1 MAVRGRVQ
9 GLRPPA
15 VTRYPCPVLQIGPV
29 QLASNLLLAPIA
41 GHTDIAFR
49 IVCREQGG
57 VGCAYTDLL
66 NSHAILRET
75 TRTLDLARTNEFD
88 QPAGMQLYG
97 NSDDPLPEAAC
108 WAVDHGARIV
118 DINMG
123 CPVDKVAKKNGG
135 SLLLRDC
142 GNTTLLAKRIVDTVA
157 RHSGG
162 RVPVTAKMRLG
173 WDPEHKVAPILARQL
188 ADVGI
193 AAVTV
198 HGRYTVQFFSGTA
211 DWNAIGEVVE
221 AVPSIPII
229 GNGDVS
235 QPEHAHEMIRTTGC
249 AGVMIA
255 RAALRTPWLF
265 RRAHALLTTGTVA
278 PEPTLVEKLAVVLR
292 HLDLTRQYDGEHRAA
307 IRMRQHIAWYGKS
320 MGHVKPLKE
329 AIRLAKDFASIR
341 LAIEAA
347 QSAFQGSDA
356 VYSDSG
362 RPVAEALLRT
372 GFEDFAKI
380 ACIDA
385 GPE

>member
-1 MAVRGRVQ
+1 VI
-9 GLRPPA
+9 
-15 VTRYPCPVLQIGPV
+15 VLQIGPV

-75 TRTLDLARTNEFD
+75 SRTLDLARTNEFD

-108 WAVDHGARIV
+108 WAVDHGAKIV

-142 GNTTLLAKRIVDTVA
+142 GNTTALAKRIVDTVA

-221 AVPSIPII
+221 AVPTIPII

-235 QPEHAHEMIRTTGC
+235 QPEHARELIRTTGC

-265 RRAHALLTTGTVA
+265 RRAHALLTTGTVS
-278 PEPTLVEKLAVVLR
+278 PEPTLVEKLDVVLR
-292 HLDLTRQYDGEHRAA
+292 HLDLTAQYDGEQRAA
-307 IRMRQHIAWYGKS
+307 IRLRQHIAWYGKS

-329 AIRLAKDFASIR
+329 AIRLAPDFATTR
-341 LAIEAA
+341 RALEAA
-347 QSAFQGSDA
+347 RAAFTGSEA

-362 RPVAEALLRT
+362 RPIAEELFKA
-372 GFEDFAKI
+372 GFNEFSKVT
-380 ACIDA
+380 CLE
-385 GPE
+385 GGSE